1 MRPPSSLAPPDS
13 GTLTDLRALAPIA
26 EALTLQRGEVLV
38 RQGDPSDALYFVLS
52 GRFTVHMDGIA
63 EPVAEIGQGQSIG
76 EIGFFAGLPRTATV
90 MALRDS
96 TVLMVTRE
104 RFAAVSGTSPGMRD
118 AVILSLARRLAARA
132 PKPTPGPLPVRT
144 VAVVAAGASAP
155 PVQFI
160 DALRGVFDGSRT
172 LFLTKDDVAARFPH
186 AVSNDAEILTWL
198 NSQEMEHDHI
208 FYLADPT

>member
-1 MRPPSSLAPPDS
+1 MASSLSPPDG

-26 EALTLQRGEVLV
+26 EELTLQRGDVLV
-38 RQGDPSDALYFVLS
+38 RQGEPSDALYFVLS

-104 RFAAVSGTSPGMRD
+104 RFATIGASSPGMRD
-118 AVILSLARRLAARA
+118 AVILSLARRLAQRA
-132 PKPTPGPLPVRT
+132 PRPAPGPLPVRT
-144 VAVVAAGASAP
+144 VAVVPAGASAP
-155 PVQFI
+155 PTQFVE
-160 DALRGVFDGSRT
+160 ALRDVFDDGRA
-172 LFLTKDDVAARFPH
+172 LFLTKDDLSARFPR
-186 AVSNDAEILTWL
+186 VSLDDAEISTWL
-198 NSQEMEHDHI
+198 NS
-208 FYLADPT
+208 